1 MVEDHVKHLAERLL
15 TKGLDAIS
23 ERDRR
28 VISRI
33 ARRLIVSTD
42 VDEEFKAQATFGQ
55 RLADRVAAVGGSWTF
70 ILAFMALLFAWAVLN
85 TEILAVRAFDPYPY
99 VFLNLILSMLA
110 AIQAPVIMMSQ
121 NRQAAKD
128 RLAAGHDYEVTSR
141 WSSRS

>member
-1 MVEDHVKHLAERLL
+1 LRREPGDASLRASTRRRELRAPRPEERAEDDLRPVVRA
-15 TKGLDAIS
+15 
-23 ERDRR
+23 
-28 VISRI
+28 
-33 ARRLIVSTD
+33 
-42 VDEEFKAQATFGQ
+42 
-55 RLADRVAAVGGSWTF
+55 WW
-70 ILAFMALLFAWAVLN
+70 ALLVGWAVVN